1 MLKFSFDSI
10 ASLRR
15 LHVSLLLVAGLFLTG
30 CASTTDILRST
41 AESAP
46 TKPAKTLVIAGVTD
60 DDALRRRYENTFVD
74 ELQKAGLNGVGS
86 NKLFP
91 STQGMTMSELRD
103 KMHTAANAVIADA
116 VLHVQ
121 LVALTGTPTLS
132 PQDIPA
138 EQAPA
143 SRDINGVTVSINTP
157 AAGGVQGTQYE
168 VELQSTLYELPQ
180 RKLLWT
186 VTTLT
191 HEANDP
197 EAVARSHAKA
207 LIRAMR
213 EQGLLA
219 AKK

>member
-1 MLKFSFDSI
+1 MLKS
-10 ASLRR
+10 AVSLPRF
-15 LHVSLLLVAGLFLTG
+15 HFSLLLAAGLFLTG
-30 CASTTDILRST
+30 CASTTEILRST
-41 AESAP
+41 GESVP

-60 DDALRRRYENTFVD
+60 DDALRRSYENAFVD

-86 NKLFP
+86 NKLFA

-143 SRDINGVTVSINTP
+143 SREINGVNVSINTP
-157 AAGGVQGTQYE
+157 VGGGVQGTQFQI
-168 VELQSTLYELPQ
+168 ELQSTLYELPQ

-186 VTTLT
+186 VTTVT
-191 HEANDP
+191 REANDP
-197 EAVARSHAKA
+197 KAVARSHARA

-213 EQGLLA
+213 KQGYLA